1 MDPTLACRLIR
12 ASNLAYGINTAGNGF
27 EPLEPYTTLV
37 QEIGFQPGT
46 LHFNRPNEVDACY
59 WGETID
65 GAIILAFRGTLPP
78 GLARENLAEFF
89 AVLFDW
95 LNDADI
101 LQVKGQ
107 DLAGRVHAG
116 FLRSLDALWPLLG
129 LDALRAAVAAGK
141 KLYVTGHS
149 KGASLAFLAAYR
161 LTYTGIKPNAIYTFA
176 AARPG
181 DRDFKT
187 AYDQVCPPTWRF
199 EYRDDVVPHLPP
211 QTGGW
216 LDALQVHRAAA
227 TKFPAE
233 APHLTAPSDVMAAA
247 ERLISRLE
255 TVSLPQYFSAGT
267 LAFIDWSNPPILET
281 DSLTLTLEREF
292 SLAAKFAELRLA
304 EIAQDH
310 SASGGYTTGACGAA
324 TV

>member
-1 MDPTLACRLIR
+1 M
-12 ASNLAYGINTAGNGF
+12 
-27 EPLEPYTTLV
+27 
-37 QEIGFQPGT
+37 
-46 LHFNRPNEVDACY
+46 
-59 WGETID
+59 
-65 GAIILAFRGTLPP
+65 
-78 GLARENLAEFF
+78 
-89 AVLFDW
+89 
-95 LNDADI
+95 
-101 LQVKGQ
+101 
-107 DLAGRVHAG
+107 
-116 FLRSLDALWPLLG
+116 
-129 LDALRAAVAAGK
+129 
-141 KLYVTGHS
+141 
-149 KGASLAFLAAYR
+149 
-161 LTYTGIKPNAIYTFA
+161 
-176 AARPG
+176 
-181 DRDFKT
+181 
-187 AYDQVCPPTWRF
+187 
-199 EYRDDVVPHLPP
+199 PP

-255 TVSLPQYFSAGT
+255 TVSLPEYFSAGT